1 VISQKALDSITLIM
15 FLIILLAIPIGL
27 VQVILG
33 GSLFSNVSAWMLR
46 AVEIIFGITIVLMIV
61 VLVLENE
68 DPVHTLA
75 WILVL
80 LYIPVV
86 GFFIYLFFG
95 RNWRKS
101 RLFSRKEL
109 QDSFRFEDVAGN
121 FFKPDGREN
130 FSPLQRRISK
140 LLDNNS
146 KAILTYRNEVDIL
159 ADTNDALD
167 LICEEIAKARRY
179 VHLEYFS
186 IARDSTGKRL
196 KELLIRKAS
205 EGVEIRFIYD
215 DVGCWNL
222 GPRFKAELRKAGV
235 QFVPFMPVWIPFLN
249 SRLNYRN
256 HRKLVIVDGS
266 IGFLGGLNIG
276 DKYMGKSKYFGYW
289 RDSQVKLRGESVMA
303 LQAIFLM
310 DWFFVSKQNLLT
322 RESFANFAQLPEPS
336 SQEELYKPVQI
347 TASGPDTDHA
357 SIMQAYFCAISNA
370 RRSIRITTPY
380 LILNGSLL
388 MAFKTAALSGVKI
401 QIILPGKAD
410 HFIVF
415 WGSRSYYRELLELG
429 VEIYEYQAGF
439 IHAKVLIVDD
449 ELLSTGTANMDLR
462 SFNHNFEV
470 AAMIYDKSITAQALE
485 HFAEDMSK
493 SRKVVLDEFQR
504 RSIFKKG
511 VESLCRLFSPLL

>member
-1 VISQKALDSITLIM
+1 
-15 FLIILLAIPIGL
+15 
-27 VQVILG
+27 
-33 GSLFSNVSAWMLR
+33 
-46 AVEIIFGITIVLMIV
+46 
-61 VLVLENE
+61 
-68 DPVHTLA
+68 
-75 WILVL
+75 
-80 LYIPVV
+80 
-86 GFFIYLFFG
+86 
-95 RNWRKS
+95 
-101 RLFSRKEL
+101 
-109 QDSFRFEDVAGN
+109 
-121 FFKPDGREN
+121 
-130 FSPLQRRISK
+130 
-140 LLDNNS
+140 
-146 KAILTYRNEVDIL
+146 
-159 ADTNDALD
+159 
-167 LICEEIAKARRY
+167 
-179 VHLEYFS
+179 
-186 IARDSTGKRL
+186 L

-470 AAMIYDKSITAQALE
+470 AAMIYDESITAQALE